1 MKRKIMFYSHH
12 AFLNV
17 TAKDDVMSET
27 LDISAADAPTWT
39 EEEIRQQPSTWREAL
54 SNLENQRNDIDRFLK
69 PLLSKDDLKIILTG
83 AGTSAF
89 IGDIIAPWLSRQT
102 DKNIVAVP
110 TTDIV
115 SNPMDF
121 LSKTQTTLLVS
132 FARSGNSPESVAAVE
147 LANQIVDNCYHLVI
161 TCNEAGNLYQ
171 NAHKAQRAC
180 ALLMPA
186 QTHDRGFAM
195 TSSITTMMASCLA
208 LFAPDTINIASFND
222 VATRCEK
229 IINSVSNFH
238 APLFGDLPYKRIV
251 YLGSGGL
258 QGVARE
264 SALKV
269 LELTAGKLAA
279 FYDSPVGFR
288 HGPKSLVDSETL
300 VVVIISSH
308 PYTRQ
313 YDLDLLTEL
322 RQDNQALRVIAI
334 SAEPDPVIEA
344 GPHFYLPPSRQFH
357 DVEQAF
363 CFLMYAQIFALS
375 ESFKA
380 GITPDSPSANGT
392 VNRVVKGV
400 KIHHWKA

>member
-1 MKRKIMFYSHH
+1 
-12 AFLNV
+12 
-17 TAKDDVMSET
+17 MSET
-27 LDISAADAPTWT
+27 LDINATATPTWT
-39 EEEIRQQPSTWREAL
+39 EEEIRQQPETWLKALKNLDKQRRE
-54 SNLENQRNDIDRFLK
+54 IDAFLK
-69 PLLSKDDLKIILTG
+69 PVLNAGNTKIILTG

-89 IGDIIAPWLSRQT
+89 IGDIVAPWLARHTQL
-102 DKNIVAVP
+102 DIVAVP

-115 SNPMDF
+115 SNPMDYF
-121 LSKTQTTLLVS
+121 SKGRTTLLVS

-147 LANQIVDNCYHLVI
+147 LANQMIDNSYHLMI
-161 TCNEAGNLYQ
+161 TCNDAGALYQ
-171 NAHKAQRAC
+171 DAQNNPHTY

-186 QTHDRGFAM
+186 ETHDRGFAM

-208 LFAPDTINIASFND
+208 VFAPEVFNLASFSA
-222 VATRCEK
+222 VSERCQQ
-229 IINSVSNFH
+229 IIESLGDFH
-238 APLFGDLPYKRIV
+238 SHPFGDLPFKRIV

-279 FYDSPVGFR
+279 FYDSPTGFR
-288 HGPKSLVDSETL
+288 HGPKSLIDGETL
-300 VVVIISSH
+300 VVMMISSH

-322 RQDNQALRVIAI
+322 RNDKQAMRVIAI
-334 SAEPDPVIEA
+334 SAERHPAIDA
-344 GPHFYLPPSRQFH
+344 GPHFYLPPARHFQ

-363 CFLMYAQIFALS
+363 CFLIYAQIFALS
-375 ESFKA
+375 ESLKA

-392 VNRVVKGV
+392 VNRVVQGV
-400 KIHHWKA
+400 IIYPWNA